1 MSETNEMTG
10 QEKTRKG
17 LSKKA
22 LIIGGIVIAAILA
35 VYLGVSLYYE
45 NHFFYKSTVN
55 GISSSNATPE
65 DVMKAVAK
73 KTDGFTLQVKEQSGT
88 ETIKPDEV
96 GLKTEDNKK
105 GFEKLLKKQNGF
117 AWIGNLG
124 KSKAYESKVLIAY
137 DKDKL
142 NSRLQTLQD
151 VSNPNVTESED
162 AKLVYQDGAYAIQP
176 EVYGNHVDMD
186 KLTKLAGDA
195 LTNLSSSIDLEK
207 SQCYYMPT
215 LTKDDETLK
224 KSETNL
230 NEKLKM
236 TYTFSGDGVNET
248 IPKETMAGFM
258 STDDKGEVIYNDDA
272 ISAFVKQMAEK
283 YNTAGKP
290 ITIKSSWGG
299 NVTVPGGSYGIKI
312 DQSKEVA
319 QIKSDLEAGK
329 DVTRDFNYSQKAQR
343 NPTTYMEVNITAQH
357 VYYIKDGQQV
367 LSSDVVTGNVNKG
380 RGTDPGAWYIQGKQK
395 NAVLRGADY
404 ATPVAYWMPFHNGEG
419 FHDATWQPSFGG
431 TYYLIRG
438 SHGCVNLPKSFA
450 ATLYATVPAGTPVFV
465 YNMPGTENNAPN
477 VKDAESLKQDIAN
490 LVASPIT
497 AASESTIAAL
507 EKRYSKMAPQGKALV
522 TNYSDLQNARAQL
535 NAIKAG
541 TAAPATD
548 QATAAT
554 DQAAASTDQAAA
566 Q

>member
-1 MSETNEMTG
+1 MTETNEMTG
-10 QEKTRKG
+10 QVK
-17 LSKKA
+17 SKKGRGKIG
-22 LIIGGIVIAAILA
+22 LIIVGIVIAAILA
-35 VYLGVSLYYE
+35 VYLGISLYYE

-65 DVMKAVAK
+65 EVMKKVAK
-73 KTDGFTLQVKEQSGT
+73 KTDGFSLEVKERSGT
-88 ETIKPDEV
+88 EVIKPDEV

-117 AWIGNLG
+117 AWIGSLR
-124 KSKAYESKVLIAY
+124 KTTAYESKVLITY
-137 DKDKL
+137 DADKL
-142 NSRLQTLQD
+142 NSRLQTLKD
-151 VSNPNVTESED
+151 VSNPNITESQD
-162 AKLVYQDGAYAIQP
+162 AKLVYQDGSYYIQP

-186 KLTKLAGDA
+186 KLTKLAGEA
-195 LTNLSSSIDLEK
+195 LINLSGPIDLEK

-215 LTKDDETLK
+215 LTKDDETLQ
-224 KSETNL
+224 KSAANL
-230 NEKLKM
+230 NQKLQIN
-236 TYTFSGDGVNET
+236 YTFSGDGVNET

-258 STDDKGEVIYNDDA
+258 TTDDKGEIVYNDDA
-272 ISAFVKQMAEK
+272 IRAFVKQMASK

-312 DQSKEVA
+312 DQSKEAA

-329 DVTRDFNYSQKAQR
+329 DVTRDFNYSQKAER
-343 NPTTYMEVNITAQH
+343 NPSTYLEVNITAQH
-357 VYYIKDGQQV
+357 VYYIKNGQQA
-367 LSSDVVTGNVNKG
+367 LSSDVVTGNVTKG
-380 RGTDPGAWYIQGKQK
+380 RGTDPGAWYIQSKQR
-395 NAVLRGADY
+395 NAVLHGADY
-404 ATPVAYWMPFHNGEG
+404 ETPVAYWMPFHNGEG

-477 VKDAESLKQDIAN
+477 TKDAESLKQDIAN
-490 LVASPIT
+490 LASTPIT

-507 EKRYSKMAPQGKALV
+507 EKRYSKMAPQAKALV
-522 TNYSDLQNARAQL
+522 TNYSVLQDARAKL
-535 NAIKAG
+535 DAIKAQ
-541 TAAPATD
+541 TASAT
-548 QATAAT
+548 
-554 DQAAASTDQAAA
+554 
-566 Q
+566 